1 MYCSLRQRSQQ
12 SLLDLHETLLAMALD
27 PRIASALAASDDRTV
42 RSSASTPSLRSR
54 DGSVP
59 MLARMDGGGN
69 VRVVV
74 RVRAF
79 LKRGENTIYSNTE
92 IALLTF
98 APRARE
104 ARKVPDWHEPN
115 DPRNNTLPA
124 RR

>member
-1 MYCSLRQRSQQ
+1 MYCILRQRSQQ
-12 SLLDLHETLLAMALD
+12 ALLDLQELLVTMALD
-27 PRIASALAASDDRTV
+27 PRIASTLAASDARTV

-79 LKRGENTIYSNTE
+79 LKRGR
-92 IALLTF
+92 LLELGTTKYRTHIDTF
-98 APRARE
+98 LQ
-104 ARKVPDWHEPN
+104 N
-115 DPRNNTLPA
+115 SRNEQNV
-124 RR
+124 